1 MKTFLSEAV
10 LENHMLLNNH
20 SYSLTGLDQVNQI
33 YISHVTNSG
42 ELTCNFQNNI
52 SVNTESNKH
61 L

>member
-20 SYSLTGLDQVNQI
+20 GYSLIGLDQVNQI
-33 YISHVTNSG
+33 YISHVTNSS
-42 ELTCNFQNNI
+42 ELNSSFQNNI